1 MSSSK
6 MVNDRQRSARIVAEA
21 AETHGDKIGAR
32 LDQMFTVPGAPPPE
46 APPAPAKGKKAR
58 GRAGAAADAP
68 VKAQD
73 DGQPPIE
80 WARVVRHIGRS
91 IVAKMDELVAA
102 DAAHVA
108 EKADDVEPRNRR
120 DHFLGSLYKRL
131 TLLRNVLQAVYGDDA
146 VQKLGFGNGNTPVE
160 PIALC
165 RLGRVVH
172 GNLPAVAGLPPLS
185 PGLSFDAA
193 MHGNE
198 LADDV
203 AGLELALQDLAREAK
218 ELDATQV
225 RKDQALADYDLH
237 FSNGA
242 RALESLFMLAGEHAL
257 AARVRPSLRRPGR
270 THQDDDGEPGSDV
283 GTPPE
288 AGGEPGDAPASQPA
302 A

>member
-21 AETHGDKIGAR
+21 AETHGDKIGAM
-32 LDQMFTVPGAPPPE
+32 LDQMFAVPGEPPPE

-91 IVAKMDELVAA
+91 IKAKMDVLVAA

-108 EKADDVEPRNRR
+108 EKADDVEPRSRR
-120 DHFLGSLYKRL
+120 DRFQGSLYKRL
-131 TLLRNVLQAVYGDDA
+131 ALLRSVLQSVYGDDA
-146 VQKLGFGNGNTPVE
+146 VQKLGFAGPTPSE

-172 GNLPAVAGLPPLS
+172 DNLPAVAGLPPLA

-193 MHGNE
+193 LHGSE

-225 RKDQALADYDLH
+225 HKDRALADYDLH
-237 FSNGA
+237 FSNSA
-242 RALESLFMLAGEHAL
+242 RALEALFMLAGEHAL

-270 THQDDDGEPGSDV
+270 THLDEGDAPDADAGASAGD
-283 GTPPE
+283 
-288 AGGEPGDAPASQPA
+288 GGEPGEAPASQPA